1 MHISLAN
8 DNLTTSMEYV
18 KIQVNVES
26 WKQWPRHGFV
36 DEEVYD
42 LLLGI
47 PWMRRIGLNQS
58 YDGGK
63 VTVCGQNS
71 LATGGFY

>member
-1 MHISLAN
+1 MAKAWL
-8 DNLTTSMEYV
+8 
-18 KIQVNVES
+18 
-26 WKQWPRHGFV
+26 V

-71 LATGGFY
+71 LATGGFYQAVVYTN